1 MRMTDGRKPATTT
14 TTSSDAETSAEGS
27 MSRGGRPRSLVSAY
41 DRLVQMLSRRDHS
54 EREIRNKLAK
64 AQHSPEEIDA
74 ALETARSRKWLP
86 DESVLATREAGRLAR
101 IGKSPQQIKSWLS
114 KKGLPTSGIAAELAE
129 NESES
134 AYKTAA
140 KVWSKQLRMAHR
152 QLEKDAKKA
161 LQKVGNKASR
171 RSSYNED
178 GSDPD
183 GGTSQL
189 EYLVRN
195 RVQRLLISR
204 GFSSST
210 ARAVYARLLR
220 ENPLKLGE

>member
-1 MRMTDGRKPATTT
+1 MTDGRKPAIQTTT
-14 TTSSDAETSAEGS
+14 D
-27 MSRGGRPRSLVSAY
+27 RPSISAY
-41 DRLVQMLSRRDHS
+41 DRLIQMLSRRDHS

-64 AQHSPEEIDA
+64 AKHSAEEIDA

-86 DESVLATREAGRLAR
+86 DESVLAAREAGRLAR

-134 AYKTAA
+134 AYKTGSKA
-140 KVWSKQLRMAHR
+140 WSKQVRMAQR
-152 QLEKDAKKA
+152 QLKKDAEKEAKKA
-161 LQKVGNKASR
+161 LLKASQQQAR
-171 RSSYNED
+171 RSNYGDDNENG
-178 GSDPD
+178 GS
-183 GGTSQL
+183 SQL

>member
-1 MRMTDGRKPATTT
+1 MRMTNGRKPVIQTTT
-14 TTSSDAETSAEGS
+14 D
-27 MSRGGRPRSLVSAY
+27 RPLISAY
-41 DRLVQMLSRRDHS
+41 DRLIQMLSRRDHS

-64 AQHSPEEIDA
+64 AQHPAEEIDA

-114 KKGLPTSGIAAELAE
+114 KKGLPTSGLAAELAE

-134 AYKTAA
+134 AYKTGSKA
-140 KVWSKQLRMAHR
+140 WSKQVRMACR
-152 QLEKDAKKA
+152 QLEKDSKKA
-161 LQKVGNKASR
+161 LQKAGQFR
-171 RSSYNED
+171 RSNFGGD
-178 GSDPD
+178 NGQGGS
-183 GGTSQL
+183 SQL
-189 EYLVRN
+189 EHLVRN

-204 GFSSST
+204 GFSSTT

-220 ENPLKLGE
+220 ENPLKIGE

>member
-1 MRMTDGRKPATTT
+1 MTDGRKPPIETTT
-14 TTSSDAETSAEGS
+14 NLDEQSGSESSG
-27 MSRGGRPRSLVSAY
+27 RRHRPRAVISAY
-41 DRLVQMLSRRDHS
+41 DRLIQLLSRRDHS
-54 EREIRNKLAK
+54 ERELRTKLAR
-64 AQHSPEEIDA
+64 AEHSEEEISA
-74 ALETARSRKWLP
+74 AVEVARNRKWLP

-101 IGKSPQQIKSWLS
+101 IGKSPQQIRSWLI
-114 KKGLPTSGIAAELAE
+114 KKGLPTSGLAAEFAE
-129 NESES
+129 NEAES

-140 KVWSKQLRMAHR
+140 KVWSKQLRMAQR

-161 LQKVGNKASR
+161 LQKAGNKAAR
-171 RSSYNED
+171 RSIYNED

-183 GGTSQL
+183 GGTMQL
-189 EYLVRN
+189 EYLVKN